1 MSGGARQVQNPSRT
15 ARAKRLAAALR
26 QNMKRRKAQA
36 RGRAQM
42 QNADSG
48 ASHDSAGFVPERPK
62 D

>member
-1 MSGGARQVQNPSRT
+1 
-15 ARAKRLAAALR
+15 
-26 QNMKRRKAQA
+26 MKRRKAQA